1 MGADAVPVVANGER
15 WVPGVDLGQVA
26 TLLDLDYSPT
36 PALTPDILA
45 GRLRHALMTSTRLTG
60 QFPTTNLGDRLPNR
74 DRTCLALA
82 NHIVEIASGYL
93 EVESGTDF
101 DHRISSAVP
110 GVELDRGALAVRCQ
124 AVRGAL
130 NVGPS
135 PFYER
140 DVGTFFGPATLHE
153 VLERC
158 TWHVAQHVRQQAMLL
173 EALDVTPDQ
182 PLGASDLDGLPL
194 PAGVW
199 DG

>member
-1 MGADAVPVVANGER
+1 MVADGER
-15 WVPGVDLGQVA
+15 WVPGVDLAQIA
-26 TLLDLDYSPT
+26 TLLDLDYSPA
-36 PALTPDILA
+36 PALTPDILV

-60 QFPTTNLGDRLPNR
+60 QFPTTNLDDKLPNR

-82 NHIVEIASGYL
+82 NHIVEIAAGYL

-101 DHRISSAVP
+101 DHRISSAIAE
-110 GVELDRGALAVRCQ
+110 VELDREALAVRCR

-130 NVGPS
+130 NVSPS

-140 DVGTFFGPATLHE
+140 DVGTFFGSATLHE

-173 EALDVTPDQ
+173 QGLDIAPDQ
-182 PLGASDLDGLPL
+182 PLAASDLDGLPL